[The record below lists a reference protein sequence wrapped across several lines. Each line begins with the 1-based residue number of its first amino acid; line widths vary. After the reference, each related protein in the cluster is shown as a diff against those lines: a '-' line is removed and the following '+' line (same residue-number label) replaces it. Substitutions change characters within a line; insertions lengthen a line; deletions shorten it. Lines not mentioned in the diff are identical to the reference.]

1 MDDTVLNGS
10 RHTAPPPT
18 GHGTGWPIEPYRND
32 DILLAKDLFRA
43 VWRRLWVIALVA
55 LVLVGAAVGLG
66 LSQTPI
72 YEASIKVLVGRE
84 QGITEAPGDVLG
96 LQQVTQTMAEVANTR
111 TVANAVIQELDL
123 RTTPESFLANMSV
136 QQLGESQVIQI
147 SYADPDPERARV
159 IADTIGETFSE
170 QISDV
175 SPNANAITATTWEQ
189 AATPESPISPNLM
202 RNGLLA
208 LVVGLM
214 LGIGLA
220 FLLEYLDD
228 TWRSPEEVE
237 QVSGLPTLATI
248 REFKAPRGTKKKRK
262 E

>member
-1 MDDTVLNGS
+1 MDDMMLNGS
-10 RHTAPPPT
+10 RHAALPPT
-18 GHGTGWPIEPYRND
+18 GHVSSWPVEPQQHD

-43 VWRRLWVIALVA
+43 IWRRLWIVGLVT
-55 LVLVGAAVGLG
+55 LVLTGAVVGLG

-72 YEASIKVLVGRE
+72 FEASIKVLVGRE
-84 QGITEAPGDVLG
+84 QGLTETPSDVLG
-96 LQQVTQTMAEVANTR
+96 LQQLTQTMAEVANTR
-111 TVANAVIQELDL
+111 TVANAVIEELDL
-123 RTTPESFLANMSV
+123 QTTPESFLANMSV
-136 QQLGESQVIQI
+136 EQLGESQVIQI
-147 SYADPDPERARV
+147 SYADPDPEKARLV
-159 IADTIGETFSE
+159 ADTIGKTFSE
-170 QISDV
+170 QV
-175 SPNANAITATTWEQ
+175 SNVSSGANAITATTWEQ
-189 AATPESPISPNLM
+189 AATPKYPVSPNWM

-220 FLLEYLDD
+220 LLLEYLDD

-237 QVSGLPTLATI
+237 QISGVPTLATI